1 VGERA
6 AAIEDVG
13 DAASAGIALH
23 AGLPPL
29 SDADFQ
35 RYQALVNDAAG
46 IQLSSAKKA
55 LVVGRLARRLREL
68 GIGSWRAYHDLALSS
83 EAERVR
89 LLDAI
94 STNETHFFREP
105 HHWEFLASQV
115 LPGWIAAA
123 EARRR
128 ARRVRVWSAA
138 CSTGEEPYTIAMLL
152 LAALPEGWDL
162 EIIATDIS
170 TKVLERA
177 RRAVWPLEKAAEIPE
192 AYRKAFM
199 LRGTGEQAGLMRAGP
214 ELRALCRFGRLN
226 LKADAYPPGPFDLVF
241 CRNVLIYFDRDSKA
255 QVLDRLLDRLAP
267 GGHLL
272 LGHAETLSGLSTR
285 ASAVLPTVYVLPPE
299 GPAPAGRD

>member
-1 VGERA
+1 VAARPARAVDAGE
-6 AAIEDVG
+6 
-13 DAASAGIALH
+13 AASLGIAEG

-29 SDADFQ
+29 SDADFE
-35 RYQALVNDAAG
+35 RFQALVNAAAG
-46 IQLSSAKKA
+46 IHLSSAKKA

-68 GIGSWRAYHDLALSS
+68 GIHSWREYHDLARAS
-83 EAERVR
+83 EAEQVR

-105 HHWEFLASQV
+105 RHWEYLAGAVIPAWQ
-115 LPGWIAAA
+115 AAA
-123 EARRR
+123 DAHRRP
-128 ARRVRVWSAA
+128 RRVRVWSAA

-152 LAALPEGWDL
+152 LAALPTGWDL
-162 EIIATDIS
+162 EIKATDLS

-177 RRAVWPLEKAAEIPE
+177 QRAVWPLEKSSEIPE

-214 ELRALCRFGRLN
+214 EIRALCSFGRLN
-226 LKADAYPPGPFDLVF
+226 LKTDPYPAGPFDLVF
-241 CRNVLIYFDRDSKA
+241 CRNVLIYFDQVNKA
-255 QVLDRLLDRLAP
+255 QVIDRLIDRLVP

-285 ASAVLPTVYVLPPE
+285 AAPVLPTIYVRDQE
-299 GPAPAGRD
+299 GPGRPA